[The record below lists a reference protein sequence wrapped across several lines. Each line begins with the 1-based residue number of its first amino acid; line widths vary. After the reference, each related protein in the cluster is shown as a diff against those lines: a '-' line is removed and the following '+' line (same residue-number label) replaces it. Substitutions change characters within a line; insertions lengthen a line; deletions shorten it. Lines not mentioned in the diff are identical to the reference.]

1 MESLLDKFTSS
12 TYKVLKQ
19 IYDCQMKLPD
29 GSSYIPISQAELS
42 RIIGVSTITM
52 NKYFRQ
58 FQEDGIITSYG
69 ETKGKYQLTDIGI
82 AIIEKMEE
90 LEEELKEVE

>member
-1 MESLLDKFTSS
+1 MSS

-19 IYDCQMKLPD
+19 IYDHQIILSD
-29 GSSYIPISQAELS
+29 GIQYITISQAELS

-52 NKYFRQ
+52 NKYFN
-58 FQEDGIITSYG
+58 II
-69 ETKGKYQLTDIGI
+69 
-82 AIIEKMEE
+82 IIEK